1 MNEPDSDRGTRRR
14 SKARNLTPYSSPDER
29 RRHGKALRDK
39 VPREDQAG
47 WESFKGRRDPVELL
61 IESNKG
67 RLPQLIPIRFG
78 RMVQSPF
85 AFFRGAAAIMAAD
98 LAHTPRSG
106 LVVQACGDAHLLN
119 FGGFATPER
128 NLVFDINDLDETL
141 PAPWEWDLKR
151 LAAGT
156 YDDPVTSPTNRTSPD
171 AHDQPLRY
179 GICECKAA

>member
-14 SKARNLTPYSSPDER
+14 SKARDLLPYFSPDER
-29 RRHGKALRDK
+29 RHRGKALRDK

-47 WESFKGRRDPVELL
+47 WESFKGRRDPVALL
-61 IESNKG
+61 IESNRG

-106 LVVQACGDAHLLN
+106 LIVQACGDAHLLN

-128 NLVFDINDLDETL
+128 NIIFDINDLDETL
-141 PAPWEWDLKR
+141 PAPWE
-151 LAAGT
+151 
-156 YDDPVTSPTNRTSPD
+156 
-171 AHDQPLRY
+171 
-179 GICECKAA
+179 